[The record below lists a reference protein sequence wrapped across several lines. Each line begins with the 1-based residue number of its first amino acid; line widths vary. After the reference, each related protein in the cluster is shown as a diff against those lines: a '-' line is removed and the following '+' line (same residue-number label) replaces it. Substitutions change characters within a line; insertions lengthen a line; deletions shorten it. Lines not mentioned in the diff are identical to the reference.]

1 MNVASTVAVERMSN
15 FSVSFGDLSGRILTV
30 SVETRAPARPISDRR
45 RHSSRR
51 AARSGPPRRRVRR
64 IIAMAAGLA
73 LLPAL
78 ISYVGMAATPS
89 NSSLS
94 INSVEWLRGN
104 GLRGLVNSVE
114 SLYYSLNA
122 PATGGPALRALPR
135 QASVAGGRTRVVVR
149 YYRPHRID
157 PVIHPALPGEGV
169 WHATFADG
177 GAHPPVLITSFRPN
191 PLYPQLVA
199 GVAWIDASQTSTWL
213 YPGAQEPAVAMPS
226 RGPEEVPTSKRG
238 KLVATFNSGFKL
250 SDSGGGFASGG
261 HTYAPLHDGM
271 ATIVRYTDGR
281 LNIIDWTSG
290 PAAPS
295 NVIYARQNLPLIV
308 DGGRLNPNLS
318 DGPEWGATL
327 GNAVQVW
334 RSGVGI
340 DRRGNL
346 IYAAANYQTVAS
358 LAEILK
364 RAGAV
369 RAMELD
375 INSYWPSFITYRYPG
390 AKAPANLLSSMT
402 RSPLRYLTPDDRDFF
417 AVYLK

>member
-1 MNVASTVAVERMSN
+1 
-15 FSVSFGDLSGRILTV
+15 LS
-30 SVETRAPARPISDRR
+30 PAQPRG
-45 RHSSRR
+45 RR
-51 AARSGPPRRRVRR
+51 ARR
-64 IIAMAAGLA
+64 IIAIAAALA

-89 NSSLS
+89 NSSLGV
-94 INSVEWLRGN
+94 NTVEWFRDH
-104 GLRGLVNSVE
+104 GLRGLVNRVE
-114 SLYYSLNA
+114 SIYYSLNA
-122 PATGGPALRALPR
+122 PATGGPALRALPK
-135 QASVAGGRTRVVVR
+135 QASVAGGRRVAKAH
-149 YYRPHRID
+149 YYLPPRIR

-177 GAHPPVLITSFRPN
+177 GSRPPVLVTSFRPN

-199 GVAWIDASQTSTWL
+199 GVAWVDGSRTTTWL
-213 YPGAQEPAVAMPS
+213 YPGAQEPAVTMPS
-226 RGPEEVPTSKRG
+226 RGPEEVPLRLRSR
-238 KLVATFNSGFKL
+238 LVATFNSGFKL

-261 HTYAPLHDGM
+261 HTYAPLKDGM
-271 ATIVRYTDGR
+271 ATLVRYTNGGLDV
-281 LNIIDWTSG
+281 IDWSG
-290 PAAPS
+290 GPVAGP
-295 NVIYARQNLPLIV
+295 NIVYARQNLPLIV
-308 DGGRLNPNLS
+308 DNGHLNPNLS

-327 GNAVQVW
+327 GNAIQVW

-375 INSYWPSFITYRYPG
+375 INSYWPSFISYRYPG
-390 AKAPANLLSSMT
+390 AKVPANLLPSMS
-402 RSPLRYLTPDDRDFF
+402 RSPFRYLTPDDRDFF
-417 AVYLK
+417 AVYIK